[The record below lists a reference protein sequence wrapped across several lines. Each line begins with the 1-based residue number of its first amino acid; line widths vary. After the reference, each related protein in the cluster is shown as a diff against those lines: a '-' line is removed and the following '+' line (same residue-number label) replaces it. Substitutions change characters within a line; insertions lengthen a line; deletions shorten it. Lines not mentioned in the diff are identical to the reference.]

1 LRKTQAGPWAAAV
14 VRARYN
20 LPTMLR
26 RTFLGALTAPA
37 LALAANEQLKITDVQ
52 IWRVNGSYEGI
63 TGLNNQRQTRPLD
76 IYPENRPAAYRE
88 PAAGQRG
95 TIRKTANYL
104 IIKTDKGLD
113 GIYGPV
119 DNEACVVVERQLKP
133 FIMGMDGLSVETVWD
148 KMFRLNRHSR
158 SSHYMMGISAVDNAL
173 WDLRGRYFEAPVYR
187 LLGGPTR
194 EKATV
199 YGSCLGYSV
208 EPEAAGEQAA
218 QFKAEGYM
226 HQKWFLAYGPGDGKK
241 GLDLNIALCSSLR
254 EAVGPEVDIMFDA
267 FMGWDLNYAGDWC
280 RAVEQYRPR
289 WLEEAFHVDKME
301 SFAALARETTVPI
314 ATGEHFY
321 GRWEVQ
327 RFLRAEA
334 ISVVQAD
341 PEWCGG
347 TSELVKICNIASAFD
362 AHVIPHGHNIH
373 AAMHV
378 SASQSPMTCPLNEV
392 LIKKMR
398 DYYFFDKYAPV
409 VIDGQ
414 IELSDR
420 PGFGMELDDDKIES
434 RELMDWA

>member
-1 LRKTQAGPWAAAV
+1 MD
-14 VRARYN
+14 VREHSATDRA
-20 LPTMLR
+20 TIHGVMLR
-26 RTFLGALTAPA
+26 RTFLGALSAPA
-37 LALAANEQLKITDVQ
+37 LAFAANEQLKITDVQ
-52 IWRVNGSYEGI
+52 IWRFRGSYEGI
-63 TGLNNQRQTRPLD
+63 TGINGQGQIRPLH
-76 IYPENRPAAYRE
+76 IYPEHRPATYRE
-88 PAAGQRG
+88 PAEGRRG

-218 QFKAEGYM
+218 KFKAEGYM

-241 GLDLNIALCSSLR
+241 GLDLNIALCRSLR

-267 FMGWDLNYAGDWC
+267 FMGWDLNYAVDWC

-301 SFAALARETTVPI
+301 SFAALARETTIPI

-327 RFLRAEA
+327 RFLRADA

-398 DYYFFDKYAPV
+398 DYYFFDKYPPV
-409 VIDGQ
+409 VVDGHLD
-414 IELSDR
+414 LSDR

>member
-1 LRKTQAGPWAAAV
+1 
-14 VRARYN
+14 
-20 LPTMLR
+20 MLR
-26 RTFLGALTAPA
+26 RTFLGAMAAPA
-37 LALAANEQLKITDVQ
+37 LAFAANEQLKITDVQ
-52 IWRVNGSYEGI
+52 IWRLHGSYEGI
-63 TGLNNQRQTRPLD
+63 TGINNQRQTRPLHV
-76 IYPENRPAAYRE
+76 YPENRPAPYRE
-88 PAAGQRG
+88 PAEGQRT
-95 TIRKTANYL
+95 TIRKAYNYL

-133 FIMGMDGLSVETVWD
+133 FIIGMDGLSVETVWD
-148 KMFRLNRHSR
+148 KMFRVNRHSR

-218 QFKAEGYM
+218 KFKAEGYM

-241 GLDLNIALCSSLR
+241 GLDLNIALCRSLR

-280 RAVEQYRPR
+280 RAVEEYRPR

-398 DYYFFDKYAPV
+398 DYYFFDKYAPEV
-409 VIDGQ
+409 VDGQ
-414 IELSDR
+414 IDLPDR

-434 RELMDWA
+434 RELMDWV

>member
-1 LRKTQAGPWAAAV
+1 MP
-14 VRARYN
+14 
-20 LPTMLR
+20 
-26 RTFLGALTAPA
+26 
-37 LALAANEQLKITDVQ
+37 
-52 IWRVNGSYEGI
+52 
-63 TGLNNQRQTRPLD
+63 
-76 IYPENRPAAYRE
+76 PE
-88 PAAGQRG
+88 
-95 TIRKTANYL
+95 
-104 IIKTDKGLD
+104 
-113 GIYGPV
+113 
-119 DNEACVVVERQLKP
+119 C
-133 FIMGMDGLSVETVWD
+133 
-148 KMFRLNRHSR
+148 
-158 SSHYMMGISAVDNAL
+158 
-173 WDLRGRYFEAPVYR
+173 
-187 LLGGPTR
+187 
-194 EKATV
+194 
-199 YGSCLGYSV
+199 
-208 EPEAAGEQAA
+208 
-218 QFKAEGYM
+218 
-226 HQKWFLAYGPGDGKK
+226 
-241 GLDLNIALCSSLR
+241 LNIALCRSLR

-301 SFAALARETTVPI
+301 SFAALARETTIPI

-398 DYYFFDKYAPV
+398 DYYFFDKFPPV
-409 VIDGQ
+409 VVDGHLD
-414 IELSDR
+414 LSDR
-420 PGFGMELDDDKIES
+420 PGFGMELDDSKIES